1 VRVSFTSTEVNQTHL
16 PASLC
21 LLLQGKKNKVST
33 SRQTWVATNTLT
45 KAAFLL
51 TVLSERPE
59 HHNLAFRVGMFA
71 LELQR
76 PPASTKALEVQRFYF
91 SLYLSFLRPLHL
103 ALHCNIG
110 LNFFLCPQVKLAYQE
125 SEVAALLK
133 KIPLGPSEM
142 STMRCRAEELREGT
156 LCDYRPVL
164 PLMLASFIF
173 DVLCAPG
180 MGPASIVSEETEWG
194 LAFS

>member
-1 VRVSFTSTEVNQTHL
+1 MSQTHP

-21 LLLQGKKNKVST
+21 FPHQGKKNKVST

-76 PPASTKALEVQRFYF
+76 PPASTKALEVRG
-91 SLYLSFLRPLHL
+91 SVWTVCCHLLRALYLDVHQVL
-103 ALHCNIG
+103 A
-110 LNFFLCPQVKLAYQE
+110 V
-125 SEVAALLK
+125 
-133 KIPLGPSEM
+133 
-142 STMRCRAEELREGT
+142 
-156 LCDYRPVL
+156 
-164 PLMLASFIF
+164 
-173 DVLCAPG
+173 
-180 MGPASIVSEETEWG
+180 
-194 LAFS
+194 